1 MDSILRKGQ
10 RVVNQT
16 TNRSCILIVDDDEGT
31 REVLEVILEDDYNVA
46 CAADGQVAL
55 DKLSR
60 EAFDLV
66 LLDLIMPGMDGIETL
81 KRIKAY
87 DKQIDVIMV
96 SATDR
101 AREATAAITS
111 GAYDYITKPF
121 DADAILTAI
130 ERALQKRSLEQ
141 EVRYLRS
148 EVALR
153 FDETIIIGESR
164 PMQAV
169 FSLIKKV
176 AGTSSN
182 VLITG
187 ETGTGKELAARAIHN
202 QSPRVSKPFVAI
214 NCAAIPPELIESE
227 LFGHE
232 KGAFSGAY
240 IRNIGKFEFANN
252 GSVFLDEIS
261 NLKLELQAKLL
272 RFLQERDFTRIG
284 GHRSIKVDVRMIT
297 ATNISLKQ
305 MVQENRFREDLYFR
319 LNVIPIELPPLRNRR
334 GDIPLLA
341 NFFLDKFNRKLN
353 QKIEGITQEAMA
365 ILETYHWPGNIRE
378 LENLIERL
386 VVLRSHERWIDVK
399 DLPFDLLYNED
410 TLKTGQGVDKGLL
423 QARRLFERQYI
434 LRALR
439 ICKYN
444 QAKTARMLRIHRNTL
459 IQKMKAL
466 EINSRFENN
475 SGT

>member
-1 MDSILRKGQ
+1 MA
-10 RVVNQT
+10 NQT
-16 TNRSCILIVDDDEGT
+16 ASHSRILIVDDDEGT
-31 REVLEVILEDDYNVA
+31 REALEVILEDDYDVTCVA
-46 CAADGQVAL
+46 NGKVAL
-55 DKLSR
+55 DKLNR
-60 EAFDLV
+60 ESYDLV

-148 EVALR
+148 EVAHR
-153 FDETIIIGESR
+153 FDETKIIGRSR
-164 PMQAV
+164 PMKAV
-169 FSLIKKV
+169 LSLIEKV

-202 QSPRVSKPFVAI
+202 QSPRISRPFVAI

-232 KGAFSGAY
+232 KGAFTGAY
-240 IRNIGKFEFANN
+240 ARYIGKFEFANS

-272 RFLQERDFTRIG
+272 RFLQEREFTRIG

-305 MVQENRFREDLYFR
+305 MVQQKCFREDLYFR

-341 NFFLDKFNRKLN
+341 NFFLHNFNRKLN

-365 ILETYHWPGNIRE
+365 ILEGYNWPGNIRE

-386 VVLRSHERWIDVK
+386 VVLRSNERWIDVK
-399 DLPFDLLYNED
+399 DLPLDLLYNED
-410 TLKTGQGVDKGLL
+410 TMKDGHQVEKGLL
-423 QARRLFERQYI
+423 QARRLFERRYI
-434 LRALR
+434 LRTLKL
-439 ICKYN
+439 CKYN
-444 QAKTARMLRIHRNTL
+444 QAKTARMLGIHRNTL
-459 IQKMKAL
+459 LQKMKTL
-466 EINSRFENN
+466 DINSRPDNHLN
-475 SGT
+475 A

>member
-1 MDSILRKGQ
+1 MDSIMRKGQ

-16 TNRSCILIVDDDEGT
+16 TNRSRILIVDDDEGT

-55 DKLSR
+55 DKLNR

-153 FDETIIIGESR
+153 FDETRIIGESR

-240 IRNIGKFEFANN
+240 SRNIGKFEFANN

-334 GDIPLLA
+334 RDIPLLA

-410 TLKTGQGVDKGLL
+410 ALKAGQGVEKGLL

>member
-1 MDSILRKGQ
+1 MKAIFALI
-10 RVVNQT
+10 
-16 TNRSCILIVDDDEGT
+16 NR
-31 REVLEVILEDDYNVA
+31 
-46 CAADGQVAL
+46 
-55 DKLSR
+55 
-60 EAFDLV
+60 
-66 LLDLIMPGMDGIETL
+66 
-81 KRIKAY
+81 
-87 DKQIDVIMV
+87 
-96 SATDR
+96 
-101 AREATAAITS
+101 
-111 GAYDYITKPF
+111 
-121 DADAILTAI
+121 
-130 ERALQKRSLEQ
+130 
-141 EVRYLRS
+141 
-148 EVALR
+148 
-153 FDETIIIGESR
+153 
-164 PMQAV
+164 
-169 FSLIKKV
+169 V

-187 ETGTGKELAARAIHN
+187 ETGTGKELVARAIHT
-202 QSPRVSKPFVAI
+202 QSPRVSRPFVAI
-214 NCAAIPPELIESE
+214 NCAAIHPELIESE

-232 KGAFSGAY
+232 KGAFTGAY
-240 IRNIGKFEFANN
+240 SRSIGKFEFANS

-305 MVQENRFREDLYFR
+305 MVKENRFREDLYLR

-341 NFFLDKFNRKLN
+341 NFFLDKFNLKLN

-386 VVLRSHERWIDVK
+386 VVLRSNERWIDVK

-410 TLKTGQGVDKGLL
+410 AEKAGHRVEKGLL
-423 QARRLFERQYI
+423 QARQLFERQYI

-444 QAKTARMLRIHRNTL
+444 QAKTARTLRIHRNTL

-466 EINSRFENN
+466 DIHSRSENS
-475 SGT
+475 SST